1 MVKFSSNSPQD
12 RLALI
17 SAGIEGYTS
26 LLVIAEAL
34 SAFVTF
40 ADGRVE

>member
-26 LLVIAEAL
+26 LLMLANTVDA
-34 SAFVTF
+34 
-40 ADGRVE
+40 